1 MFLGFL
7 LLQVDSKFV
16 EVLAFRYGICLK
28 SDNFVFVHFTVIYS
42 MCLGGKLSLIE
53 SLNLAKLLPL
63 CPHSQATVFM
73 VVMCFMSVYV
83 GITEHYTNAPPS

>member
-1 MFLGFL
+1 
-7 LLQVDSKFV
+7 
-16 EVLAFRYGICLK
+16 
-28 SDNFVFVHFTVIYS
+28 

-83 GITEHYTNAPPS
+83 WITEHYTNAPPS